1 MIGKCMV
8 ALVTPFTSGNIV
20 DVRAL
25 KELVIRLLQDGVDGF
40 IVCGTTAEVCT
51 LSMQERIVIV
61 DTVIETVAK
70 RAAIWVGC
78 GTNCTKKSYEYMQ
91 SVEDKDIDGIL
102 LVVPYY
108 NRPSQEGMYQHFY
121 YLAHHT
127 KHPIMLYNVPK
138 RTGAILENETIERL
152 IENCPNIV
160 ALKQAFSDYSIC
172 HSNVVK
178 EHDFKVLSGDD
189 GSLLEC
195 LQNGGYGIVSVLGH
209 IVNHKIKKIIDA
221 YDKDICLYEE
231 DEELKKMSDVVFK
244 ESNPCGIKY
253 ILAKKGW
260 MNAFVRLPL
269 VEVSDATKVAIDMY
283 FD

>member
-1 MIGKCMV
+1 MIGKYMV
-8 ALVTPFTSGNIV
+8 ALVTPFTSGNTV

-51 LSMQERIVIV
+51 LSMEERLLIV
-61 DTVIETVAK
+61 DTVIETVAG
-70 RAAIWVGC
+70 RAAVWVGC
-78 GTNCTKKSYEYMQ
+78 GTNCTRQSYLYMQ
-91 SVEDKDIDGIL
+91 SVEQKAIDGIL

-152 IENCPNIV
+152 IVNSENVV
-160 ALKQAFSDYSIC
+160 ALKQACSDFSIC

-189 GSLLEC
+189 GLLLEC
-195 LQNGGYGIVSVLGH
+195 LQSGGYGIVSVLGH

-221 YDKDICLYEE
+221 YDGEVCLYEE
-231 DEELKKMSDVVFK
+231 DNELKKMSSVVFK

-253 ILAKKGW
+253 LLAKKGW
-260 MNAFVRLPL
+260 INTFVRLPL

>member
-61 DTVIETVAK
+61 DTIIETVAG

-160 ALKQAFSDYSIC
+160 ALKQAFSDLSIC

-269 VEVSDATKVAIDMY
+269 VEVSDSTKVAIDMY

>member
-61 DTVIETVAK
+61 DTIIETVAG

-78 GTNCTKKSYEYMQ
+78 GSNCTKKSYEYMQ

-152 IENCPNIV
+152 IENCENVV
-160 ALKQAFSDYSIC
+160 ALKQACSDFSIC